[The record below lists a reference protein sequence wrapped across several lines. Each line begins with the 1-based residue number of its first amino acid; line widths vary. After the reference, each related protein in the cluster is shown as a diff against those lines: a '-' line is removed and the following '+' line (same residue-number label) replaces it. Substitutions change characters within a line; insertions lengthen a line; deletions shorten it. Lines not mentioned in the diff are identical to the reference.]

1 MEKKNLENLRQN
13 ANQWLDAE
21 LNKLRPSHYDGTFF
35 TIVHLRNEAI
45 GAGRNI
51 VVPVDKYVNDDI
63 GFEAIRINAL
73 AAQCPWDMTETLI
86 DVDTGITVI
95 KGQNLYDMVED
106 SVVNARLSELNKERT
121 KDIGVY
127 NHDYS

>member
-35 TIVHLRNEAI
+35 TIVHLRNEGT
-45 GAGRNI
+45 GASRDV
-51 VVPVDKYVNDDI
+51 VVPVDKYVNNDI

-106 SVVNARLSELNKERT
+106 SIVNARLSELNRERM
-121 KDIGVY
+121 KDRGVY